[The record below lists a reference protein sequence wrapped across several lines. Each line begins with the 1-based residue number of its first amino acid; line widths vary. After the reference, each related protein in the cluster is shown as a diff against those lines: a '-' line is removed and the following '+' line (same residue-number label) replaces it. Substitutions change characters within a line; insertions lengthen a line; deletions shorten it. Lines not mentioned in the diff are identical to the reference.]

1 MQQLTDYLRDYTP
14 RLDKYIHNYFDTQK
28 QQAQTIDPFLTEC
41 LSYLENYLLGGKKI
55 RGALTVL
62 GYQINK
68 TMDINNIIPVSA
80 AIELIHS
87 GLLIQD
93 DFIDHDLMRRGIKS
107 IHELYTD
114 RKDPHFGAS
123 MAVVIGDLGY
133 FYGYKI
139 ISDSDFAPVFVIKS
153 LSELSQRLVN
163 TGYGEILDVVSDNK
177 LPLSRGTIDKARIY
191 KTAHYSFVMPLSVGA
206 ILAGATDFQLQ
217 AIEKYG
223 TQVGLAFQIQDDI
236 LGVTGDPKVTGKSNS
251 SDITSGKQ
259 THILQKTLE
268 LGDPQFIKKYYGTNK
283 KTDEIRKLMQGCG
296 AIDAC
301 KKLAQDHANQAKRYL
316 GKITTNEKVKIIL
329 SQLADFVVTRNK

>member
-1 MQQLTDYLRDYTP
+1 
-14 RLDKYIHNYFDTQK
+14 
-28 QQAQTIDPFLTEC
+28 
-41 LSYLENYLLGGKKI
+41 
-55 RGALTVL
+55 
-62 GYQINK
+62 
-68 TMDINNIIPVSA
+68 MDINNIIPVSA

-177 LPLSRGTIDKARIY
+177 LPLS
-191 KTAHYSFVMPLSVGA
+191 
-206 ILAGATDFQLQ
+206 
-217 AIEKYG
+217 
-223 TQVGLAFQIQDDI
+223 
-236 LGVTGDPKVTGKSNS
+236 
-251 SDITSGKQ
+251 
-259 THILQKTLE
+259 
-268 LGDPQFIKKYYGTNK
+268 
-283 KTDEIRKLMQGCG
+283 
-296 AIDAC
+296 
-301 KKLAQDHANQAKRYL
+301 
-316 GKITTNEKVKIIL
+316 
-329 SQLADFVVTRNK
+329 